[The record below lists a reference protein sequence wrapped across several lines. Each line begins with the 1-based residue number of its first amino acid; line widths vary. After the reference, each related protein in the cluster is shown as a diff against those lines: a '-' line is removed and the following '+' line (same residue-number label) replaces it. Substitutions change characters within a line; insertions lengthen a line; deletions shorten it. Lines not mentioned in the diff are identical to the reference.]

1 MDRQLGPKLVAE
13 FIGTFALIFMG
24 AGAIIVGSGLIGI
37 ALAHG
42 LTIALM
48 ITAMGHVSG
57 GAFNPAVAIGL
68 WATRRLSNIEVVGYI
83 LAELAGGIAGAAAL
97 LLFPE
102 ALRDVANGVPTIA
115 GVTFVQGA
123 VIGRS

>member
-83 LAELAGGIAGAAAL
+83 LAELAGAIAGAAAL

-102 ALRDVANGVPTIA
+102 A
-115 GVTFVQGA
+115 
-123 VIGRS
+123 